1 MVEWLYSGL
10 QIHVRGFD
18 SRLALQNQGDMLQG
32 VTGDCKSSAETHAR
46 FDSWIAHHSVEVA
59 ELVTHRI
66 ANPYYAGSSPV
77 FHSKIG

>member
-1 MVEWLYSGL
+1 MVEWLYSVL
-10 QIHVRGFD
+10 QSQVRGFD